1 MKCIVRKLKAVI
13 DNENLPTYE
22 SIVLKN
28 YITTTADGQ
37 YITMPDI
44 YYSLNNAKMEGIFEA
59 TVNNVNI
66 PVFGLSTNQ
75 YIQRN
80 NGYVRAVNTSEGSV
94 SSIALNTE
102 CHAGFDTSDGSFF
115 INATTGTCSNPS
127 TSSTRAGLSMV
138 FATYNRYGSK
148 AGAIKIKQIKIT
160 DTTNNL
166 VYTLVPAE
174 VNGVACLYDADRGK
188 TYGEVN
194 GGTLLCG

>member
-1 MKCIVRKLKAVI
+1 MKCIVRKLKATI
-13 DNENLPTYE
+13 DNANLPE
-22 SIVLKN
+22 FKNVVLKN
-28 YITTTADGQ
+28 YITTTVDGQ

-44 YYSLNNAKMEGIFEA
+44 AYSMNNAKMEGIFEA
-59 TVNNVNI
+59 TVNNINI
-66 PVFGLSTNQ
+66 PAFGLNSNQ

-80 NGYVRAVNTSEGSV
+80 NGYVRAVNTSEGSL
-94 SSIALNTE
+94 SSIAVDTE

-115 INATTGTCSNPS
+115 INATTGTCSSPS
-127 TSSTRAGLSMV
+127 TSPTRADLAMV
-138 FATYNRYGSK
+138 FAAYNRYGSK

-194 GGTLLCG
+194 GGTLLCS

>member
-1 MKCIVRKLKAVI
+1 MKCIVRKLKATI
-13 DNENLPTYE
+13 DNANLPVFE
-22 SIVLKN
+22 NVVLKN
-28 YITTTADGQ
+28 YITTTVDGQ

-44 YYSLNNAKMEGIFEA
+44 GYSLNNAKMEGIFEA

-66 PVFGLSTNQ
+66 PVFGLNPNL

-80 NGYVRAVNTSEGSV
+80 NGYVRAVNTSEGSL
-94 SSIALNTE
+94 SSIAVNTE

-127 TSSTRAGLSMV
+127 TSSTRAYFAMV

-160 DTTNNL
+160 DTTNNR

-174 VNGVACLYDADRGK
+174 VNGVACLYDADRGVA
-188 TYGEVN
+188 YGEAN
-194 GGTLLCG
+194 NGTLLCG